1 MDWKSITVFTV
12 LVYIR
17 FDTQLAASIFY
28 SGWVFIREFF
38 ETMLNDI
45 NGSPIAGL
53 VEEGIRLAV
62 RGHVVSTT
70 FTVKITTTCVMLNG
84 MEMVNRTNIE

>member
-1 MDWKSITVFTV
+1 
-12 LVYIR
+12 
-17 FDTQLAASIFY
+17 
-28 SGWVFIREFF
+28 
-38 ETMLNDI
+38 
-45 NGSPIAGL
+45 